1 MDKQKR
7 WEYGIILIT
16 SVLLYLFLMCWLTG
30 YGPLKQNV
38 YNSYSLQADSWR
50 QGRLDLGQDYPYLE
64 LAVYN
69 GKYYVSFPPFPSYIL
84 FPLTFIF
91 GSNTPDALLMWFI
104 SLLSAGYLYRLAL
117 QFRLSEPLSALTT
130 LTVILG
136 SNATFNMLNPGA
148 WFFAQNLCFLLAV
161 MTIYYASNGKGG
173 WALFFWACSVG
184 CRPMQIFFL
193 PVVLLILYI
202 GEKKKSPE
210 LSGKKIVSNK
220 IYWGIPAGCVALTYM
235 VLNYL
240 RFGSII
246 EFGHNYLPEFI
257 RAEHGQFSV
266 KYMSENLKSLLH
278 FFQFDESGKIVIDH
292 FGNLSFM
299 LASPCVIFAIL
310 TLLACILKK
319 EYRIVIFQSGIIACA
334 IAYLAVT
341 IMHKTMGGW
350 HFGNRYAN
358 DILPWIYL
366 ATVLGLSRVEKLGK
380 YQIPIAVFGLC
391 LNAIGNVVVYNGL

>member
-7 WEYGIILIT
+7 WEYGIIVIT

-38 YNSYSLQADSWR
+38 YNSYALQADSWR

-299 LASPCVIFAIL
+299 LVSPCVIFAIL

>member
-7 WEYGIILIT
+7 WEYGIIVIT

-38 YNSYSLQADSWR
+38 YNSYALQADSWR

-161 MTIYYASNGKGG
+161 MTIYYAGNGKGG
-173 WALFFWACSVG
+173 WALFFLACSVG

-202 GEKKKSPE
+202 VEKKKSPE

>member
-7 WEYGIILIT
+7 WEYGIIVIT
-16 SVLLYLFLMCWLTG
+16 SVLLYLLLMCWLTG

-38 YNSYSLQADSWR
+38 YNSYALQADSWR

-161 MTIYYASNGKGG
+161 MTIYYAGNGKGG

-220 IYWGIPAGCVALTYM
+220 IYWGIPASCVALTYM

-299 LASPCVIFAIL
+299 LVSPCVIFAIL

-391 LNAIGNVVVYNGL
+391 LNAIGNVVVCNGL

>member
-7 WEYGIILIT
+7 WEYGIIVIT

-38 YNSYSLQADSWR
+38 YNSYALQADSWR

-391 LNAIGNVVVYNGL
+391 LNAIGNVVVCNGL

>member
-7 WEYGIILIT
+7 WEYGIIVIT

-38 YNSYSLQADSWR
+38 YNSYALQADSWR

-161 MTIYYASNGKGG
+161 MTIYYAGNGKGG

-202 GEKKKSPE
+202 VEKKKSPE

-220 IYWGIPAGCVALTYM
+220 IYWGIPASCVALTYM

>member
-7 WEYGIILIT
+7 WEYGIIVIT
-16 SVLLYLFLMCWLTG
+16 SVLLYLLLMCWLTG

-38 YNSYSLQADSWR
+38 YNSYALQADSWR

-161 MTIYYASNGKGG
+161 MTIYYAGNGKGG

-202 GEKKKSPE
+202 VEKKKSPE

-220 IYWGIPAGCVALTYM
+220 IYWGIPASCVALTYM

-299 LASPCVIFAIL
+299 LVSPCVIFAIL

-391 LNAIGNVVVYNGL
+391 LNAIGNVVVCNGL

>member
-7 WEYGIILIT
+7 WEYGIIVIT

-38 YNSYSLQADSWR
+38 YNSYALQADSWR

-366 ATVLGLSRVEKLGK
+366 ATVLGLSRVEKLGQ

>member
-7 WEYGIILIT
+7 WEYGIIVIT

-38 YNSYSLQADSWR
+38 YNSYALQADSWR

-161 MTIYYASNGKGG
+161 MTIYYAGNGKGG

-202 GEKKKSPE
+202 VEKKKSPE

-299 LASPCVIFAIL
+299 LVSPCVIFAIL

-391 LNAIGNVVVYNGL
+391 LNAIGNVVVCNGL

>member
-7 WEYGIILIT
+7 WEYGIIVIT

-38 YNSYSLQADSWR
+38 YNSYALQADSWR

-161 MTIYYASNGKGG
+161 MTIYYAGNGKGG

-202 GEKKKSPE
+202 VEKKKSPE
-210 LSGKKIVSNK
+210 LSGEKIVSNK

>member
-7 WEYGIILIT
+7 WEYGIIVIT

-38 YNSYSLQADSWR
+38 YNSYALQADSWR

>member
-7 WEYGIILIT
+7 WEYGIIVIT

-38 YNSYSLQADSWR
+38 YNSYALQADSWR

-202 GEKKKSPE
+202 VEKKKSPE

-220 IYWGIPAGCVALTYM
+220 IYWGIPASCVALTYM

-299 LASPCVIFAIL
+299 LVSPCVIFAIL

-391 LNAIGNVVVYNGL
+391 LNAIGNVVVCNGL

>member
-7 WEYGIILIT
+7 WEYGIIVIT

-38 YNSYSLQADSWR
+38 YNSYALQADSWR

-319 EYRIVIFQSGIIACA
+319 EYRIVIFQSGIITCA

>member
-7 WEYGIILIT
+7 WEYGIIVIT
-16 SVLLYLFLMCWLTG
+16 SVLLYLLLMCWLTG

-38 YNSYSLQADSWR
+38 YNSYALQADSWR

-161 MTIYYASNGKGG
+161 MTIYYAGNGKGG

-202 GEKKKSPE
+202 VEKKKSPE

>member
-7 WEYGIILIT
+7 WEYGIIVIT

-38 YNSYSLQADSWR
+38 YNSYALQADSWR

-220 IYWGIPAGCVALTYM
+220 IYWGIPAGGVALTYM

>member
-7 WEYGIILIT
+7 WEYGIIVIT
-16 SVLLYLFLMCWLTG
+16 SVLLYLLLMCWLTG

-38 YNSYSLQADSWR
+38 YNSYALQADSWR

-202 GEKKKSPE
+202 VEKKKSPE

>member
-7 WEYGIILIT
+7 WEYGIIVIT
-16 SVLLYLFLMCWLTG
+16 SVLLYLLLMCWLTG

-38 YNSYSLQADSWR
+38 YNSYALQADSWR

-136 SNATFNMLNPGA
+136 SNTTFNMLNPGV

-161 MTIYYASNGKGG
+161 MTIYYAGNGKGG

-391 LNAIGNVVVYNGL
+391 LNAIGNVVVCNGL

>member
-7 WEYGIILIT
+7 WEYGIIVIT

-38 YNSYSLQADSWR
+38 YNSYALQADSWR

-366 ATVLGLSRVEKLGK
+366 ATVMGLSRVEKLGK

>member
-7 WEYGIILIT
+7 WEYGIIVIT

-38 YNSYSLQADSWR
+38 YNSYALQADSWR

-161 MTIYYASNGKGG
+161 MTIYYAGNGKGG

-202 GEKKKSPE
+202 VEKKKSSE

>member
-7 WEYGIILIT
+7 WEYGIIVIT
-16 SVLLYLFLMCWLTG
+16 SVLLYLLLMCWLTG
-30 YGPLKQNV
+30 YGQLKQNV
-38 YNSYSLQADSWR
+38 YNSYALQADSWR

-161 MTIYYASNGKGG
+161 MTIYYAGNGKGG

-202 GEKKKSPE
+202 VEKKKSPE

>member
-7 WEYGIILIT
+7 WEYGIIVIT

-38 YNSYSLQADSWR
+38 YNSYALQADSWR
-50 QGRLDLGQDYPYLE
+50 QGRLDLGQDYPNLE
-64 LAVYN
+64 LAIYN

-136 SNATFNMLNPGA
+136 SNATFNMLNPGV

-210 LSGKKIVSNK
+210 LSGKKIVSKK

-299 LASPCVIFAIL
+299 LVSPCVIFAIL

-366 ATVLGLSRVEKLGK
+366 AIVLGLSRVEKLGK

>member
-7 WEYGIILIT
+7 WEYGIIVIT

-38 YNSYSLQADSWR
+38 YNSYALQADSWR

-161 MTIYYASNGKGG
+161 MTIYYAGNGKGG

-202 GEKKKSPE
+202 VEKKKSPE

-220 IYWGIPAGCVALTYM
+220 IYWGIPASCVALTYM

-299 LASPCVIFAIL
+299 LVSPCVIFAIL

-334 IAYLAVT
+334 ISYLAVT

>member
-7 WEYGIILIT
+7 WEYGIIIIT
-16 SVLLYLFLMCWLTG
+16 SVLLYLLLMCWLTG

-38 YNSYSLQADSWR
+38 YNSYALQADSWR

-161 MTIYYASNGKGG
+161 MTIYYAGNGKGG

-202 GEKKKSPE
+202 VEKKKSPE

>member
-7 WEYGIILIT
+7 WEYGIIVIT

-38 YNSYSLQADSWR
+38 YNSYALQADSWR

-104 SLLSAGYLYRLAL
+104 SLLSAGYLYRLTL

>member
-7 WEYGIILIT
+7 WEYGIIVIT
-16 SVLLYLFLMCWLTG
+16 SVLLYLLLMCWLTG

-38 YNSYSLQADSWR
+38 YNSYALQADSWR

-161 MTIYYASNGKGG
+161 MTIYYAGNGKGG

-202 GEKKKSPE
+202 VEKKKSPE

-366 ATVLGLSRVEKLGK
+366 ATALGLSRVEKLGK

>member
-7 WEYGIILIT
+7 WDYGIIVIT

-38 YNSYSLQADSWR
+38 YNSYALQADSWR

>member
-1 MDKQKR
+1 
-7 WEYGIILIT
+7 
-16 SVLLYLFLMCWLTG
+16 
-30 YGPLKQNV
+30 
-38 YNSYSLQADSWR
+38 
-50 QGRLDLGQDYPYLE
+50 
-64 LAVYN
+64 
-69 GKYYVSFPPFPSYIL
+69 
-84 FPLTFIF
+84 
-91 GSNTPDALLMWFI
+91 MWFI

-161 MTIYYASNGKGG
+161 MTIYYAGNGKGG

-202 GEKKKSPE
+202 VEKKKSPE

-220 IYWGIPAGCVALTYM
+220 IYWGIPASCVALTYM

-266 KYMSENLKSLLH
+266 KYMSENLKS
-278 FFQFDESGKIVIDH
+278 
-292 FGNLSFM
+292 M
-299 LASPCVIFAIL
+299 LVSPCVIFAIL

>member
-7 WEYGIILIT
+7 WEYGIIVIT

-38 YNSYSLQADSWR
+38 YNSYALQADSWR

-161 MTIYYASNGKGG
+161 MTIYYAGNGKGG

-210 LSGKKIVSNK
+210 LSGKKIVINK

-299 LASPCVIFAIL
+299 LVSPCVIFAIL

-319 EYRIVIFQSGIIACA
+319 EYRIVIFQLGIIACA

>member
-7 WEYGIILIT
+7 WEYGIIVIT
-16 SVLLYLFLMCWLTG
+16 SVLLYLLLMCWLTG

-38 YNSYSLQADSWR
+38 YNSYALQADSWR

-161 MTIYYASNGKGG
+161 MTIYYAGNGKGG

-220 IYWGIPAGCVALTYM
+220 IYWGIPASCVALTYM

>member
-7 WEYGIILIT
+7 WEYGIIVIT

-38 YNSYSLQADSWR
+38 YNSYALQADSWR

-161 MTIYYASNGKGG
+161 MTIYYAGNGKGG

-202 GEKKKSPE
+202 VEKKKSPE

-220 IYWGIPAGCVALTYM
+220 IYWGIPASCVALTYM

-299 LASPCVIFAIL
+299 LVSPCVIFAIL

-391 LNAIGNVVVYNGL
+391 LNAIGNVVVCNGL